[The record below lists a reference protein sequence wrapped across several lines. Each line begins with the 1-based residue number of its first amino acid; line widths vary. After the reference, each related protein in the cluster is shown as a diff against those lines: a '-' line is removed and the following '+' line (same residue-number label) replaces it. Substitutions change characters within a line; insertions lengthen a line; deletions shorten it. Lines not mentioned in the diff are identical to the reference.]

1 MMAHKNTATI
11 ADISEA
17 QDEIMRKLKPPLQL
31 LTTETVLGNP
41 IKNPTPKKYDLS
53 TFSRR
58 KLINWACYRVPMKVV
73 EGIIVPYPFL
83 EAIFHSVT
91 AAGKALIGAAIAR
104 PSCITQERR
113 PHSKVKAEKKHV

>member
-17 QDEIMRKLKPPLQL
+17 QDEIMRELKPPLRL

-41 IKNPTPKKYDLS
+41 IKSPTPKKYDLS

-83 EAIFHSVT
+83 EAIFYLCPRCHVSM
-91 AAGKALIGAAIAR
+91 
-104 PSCITQERR
+104 EREYTTFCDR
-113 PHSKVKAEKKHV
+113 CGQKLD